1 MGLFGGLVGWMVG
14 RWRAVGRTGCEVR
27 DDEGCYEEMK
37 GRKGEMRLV
46 WNEMKMDVEQVSEVE
61 LSIDA

>member
-1 MGLFGGLVGWMVG
+1 
-14 RWRAVGRTGCEVR
+14 
-27 DDEGCYEEMK
+27 MK

>member
-1 MGLFGGLVGWMVG
+1 
-14 RWRAVGRTGCEVR
+14 
-27 DDEGCYEEMK
+27 MK
-37 GRKGEMRLV
+37 GRKGEMKLV